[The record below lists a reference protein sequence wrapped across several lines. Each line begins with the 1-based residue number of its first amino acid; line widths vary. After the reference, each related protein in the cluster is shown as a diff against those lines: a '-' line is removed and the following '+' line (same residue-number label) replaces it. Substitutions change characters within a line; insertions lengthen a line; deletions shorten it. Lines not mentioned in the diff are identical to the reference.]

1 MYHDS
6 LLGSL
11 GVHRLTSLRNGPG
24 RGYVF
29 FLVDKYTLRLSIY
42 SNSEAAIVDAV
53 FKHNLPIYVFFISEE
68 DWIVCPFALR

>member
-42 SNSEAAIVDAV
+42 SNPGAAIVDA
-53 FKHNLPIYVFFISEE
+53 LIYVFFISEE